1 MLASMSFALVLW
13 CGAAAPMHGQE
24 DVLIINRD
32 ERTDNSARTERP
44 ADDAALAERQTDETA
59 ANVLPADEWER
70 VDAAVDRAL
79 TWLAA
84 TQQPDGSFPTLE
96 MGQPGVTSLCV
107 MAFMAHGHLP
117 GEGQHGERLE
127 RAVDFVLDSQSE
139 NGLLSRVGAE
149 GPHINRNVP
158 HEIGEAA
165 AYNHAIAA
173 LMLSEFYGM
182 SQSERSDR
190 VQKVIAA
197 ALATSLEMQRWP
209 KSPAGDRGGWR
220 YVGRPVY
227 GTDSD
232 LSVTGWELMFLRSAR
247 NAGFNVPKESI
258 DDAVAYIRRCFH
270 DNYGTFLY
278 MQGKGNQDLRSRA
291 MAGAGILALAHAGA
305 HNTPEAKRSADWLLQ
320 YDFNEYNDI
329 ERFTQSWPIDRY
341 HYSLFNSCQG
351 MYQMGGRYWEQ
362 FFPRTVRTLL
372 ANQQRDG
379 SWQAERHQNDAKF
392 GSAYTTALVVLSLGA
407 PNQILPVFQR

>member
-1 MLASMSFALVLW
+1 MLKKYSGSTVFLAALLS
-13 CGAAAPMHGQE
+13 CGVEGTVHSQE
-24 DVLIINRD
+24 AVRNEQSTD
-32 ERTDNSARTERP
+32 E
-44 ADDAALAERQTDETA
+44 AALAERETDETA
-59 ANVLPADEWER
+59 AGVLPPEEWER
-70 VDAAVDRAL
+70 VDAAVNRAL

-84 TQQPDGSFPTLE
+84 MQQPDGSFPTLD

-107 MAFMAHGHLP
+107 MSFMAHGHLP
-117 GEGQHGERLE
+117 GEGQYGERLE
-127 RAVDFVLDSQSE
+127 RAVDYVLDSQSE
-139 NGLLSRVGAE
+139 NGLLSRVGAQ
-149 GPHINRNVP
+149 GATINRNVP

-165 AYNHAIAA
+165 AYNHAIAS

-197 ALATSLEMQRWP
+197 ALAASLQMQRWP
-209 KSPAGDRGGWR
+209 KNPATDRGGWR
-220 YVGRPVY
+220 YIGRPVY

-258 DDAVAYIRRCFH
+258 DEAVAYIRRCFH

-320 YDFNEYNDI
+320 YDFEKYNEI
-329 ERFTQSWPIDRY
+329 EQYTQSWPIDRY

-351 MYQMGGRYWEQ
+351 LYQIGGQHWER

-372 ANQQRDG
+372 ANQQPDG

-407 PNQILPVFQR
+407 PNQFLPVFQR